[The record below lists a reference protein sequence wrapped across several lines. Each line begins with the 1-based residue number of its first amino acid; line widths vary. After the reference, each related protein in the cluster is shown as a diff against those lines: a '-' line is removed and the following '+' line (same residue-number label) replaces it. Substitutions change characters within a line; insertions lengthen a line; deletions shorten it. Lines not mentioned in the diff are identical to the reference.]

1 MDILI
6 CVGPI
11 QSPYG
16 MTIISAL
23 AGRRGRL
30 RGWYLSHS
38 LWVLRCGYDGVGQE
52 DEGQEGDEARRHVS
66 QWSW

>member
-1 MDILI
+1 MGIFI

-16 MTIISAL
+16 VTIIPAL
-23 AGRRGRL
+23 AGRRGML

-38 LWVLRCGYDGVGQE
+38 LWALRCGYHRVGQE
-52 DEGQEGDEARRHVS
+52 DEGQEGDEARRHVPR
-66 QWSW
+66 WS